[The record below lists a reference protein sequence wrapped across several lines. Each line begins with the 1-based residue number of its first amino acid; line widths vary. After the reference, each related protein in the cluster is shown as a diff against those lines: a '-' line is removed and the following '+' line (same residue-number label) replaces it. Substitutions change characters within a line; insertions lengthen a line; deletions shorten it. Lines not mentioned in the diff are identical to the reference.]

1 MGERTLF
8 PNASTKDTLAYCWRQ
23 MQPDRVAFAG
33 ACTAIVLGTLANAV
47 AAPLIFAA
55 LLSRI
60 SQLGPTTRDC
70 GSPSARCSSPTR
82 FVLAAATVFGR
93 IGGWMN
99 WGATLRSFG
108 RAITSGYDHLIGL
121 SHSWHTDRP
130 SGEVIATLET
140 STWAFVDM
148 IDAMVWGILRI
159 SVTTLGA
166 IVVLGIVAWPVALVM
181 AGLVGVFALVLHRRM
196 GRVVAA
202 EKEFSDAHSRATGVI
217 ADTIANLTTVRSQAA
232 EEREK
237 EHVGALVADSI
248 SADLRARKVFTTT
261 RIQMESAMAFF
272 NWASIVVGVVLALHH
287 VAAAGAVYLILFY
300 ATFVGTSLE
309 ESFEFIRLI
318 SRAIGR
324 CAKFAGIAATQPDIV
339 DLPRARPT
347 WWCRT
352 GGSSSGTCAS
362 PTAAARPLFDGLDLR
377 IEPGEHVGLVG
388 PSGSGKTTL
397 TKLLL
402 RFADRDGGLIE
413 IDGQDIARVTQHSLR
428 RHIAYVPQDPQML
441 HRTIAENI
449 CYGMEDATRTAS
461 TWTWC
466 ARWARPPT
474 WTSSW
479 SGSPTGY
486 ETVVGERGHEALGRP
501 APAGGHRAGH
511 GQGGQGARARR
522 GHLGVGL
529 GVGVARARGAVAPH
543 GRHDGPGGGAP
554 AGHHRP
560 ARPDRG
566 ARPRARRRA
575 GHARRA
581 AGRRPRRRLR
591 PSVGAPV
598 GWLPG
603 RLTCG
608 RRRGRD
614 RVRPVSATPDA
625 QPSVRQRAGKTRKV
639 VDQPGRVDDV
649 DEALVG
655 FGHRLGD
662 GQAESRAGHAHL
674 GRRGQAGRSA
684 RRVGRA
690 RSRGCP
696 GPSSRTCTRA

>member
-23 MQPDRVAFAG
+23 LQPDRAAFAG

-60 SQLGPTTRDC
+60 SQPGSHEDLWQSFGPLLL
-70 GSPSARCSSPTR
+70 AYAL
-82 FVLAAATVFGR
+82 VLAIATLFGR

-108 RAITSGYDHLIGL
+108 RAITSGYDHLMSL

-166 IVVLGIVAWPVALVM
+166 IVVLGVVAWPVALVM

-196 GRVVAA
+196 ARVVSA

-237 EHVGALVADSI
+237 EHVAALVADSL

-324 CAKFAGIAATQPDIV
+324 CAKFAGIAAMEPDIV
-339 DLPRARPT
+339 DLPGAPDMVVPHGQVEFRDLRFAYRA
-347 WWCRT
+347 
-352 GGSSSGTCAS
+352 GA
-362 PTAAARPLFDGLDLR
+362 PLFEGLDLR

-397 TKLLL
+397 TKLML
-402 RFADRDGGLIE
+402 RYADRDGGLIE
-413 IDGQDIARVTQHSLR
+413 IDGQDIACVTQHSLR
-428 RHIAYVPQDPQML
+428 GHIAYVPQDPQML
-441 HRTIAENI
+441 HRTIAQNI
-449 CYGMEDATRTAS
+449 CYGMEGGDAHAVDMDLVRAVGR
-461 TWTWC
+461 
-466 ARWARPPT
+466 AAYVDEFVERLPD
-474 WTSSW
+474 
-479 SGSPTGY
+479 GY
-486 ETVVGERGHEALGRP
+486 ETLVGERGMKLSGGQRQRVAIAQAMAKGAKVLVLDEATSALDSESESLVQEALWHLMEGTT
-501 APAGGHRAGH
+501 ALVVAHRLATI
-511 GQGGQGARARR
+511 ARMDRIVV
-522 GHLGVGL
+522 L
-529 GVGVARARGAVAPH
+529 
-543 GRHDGPGGGAP
+543 
-554 AGHHRP
+554 
-560 ARPDRG
+560 DRG
-566 ARPRARRRA
+566 RVVEQ
-575 GHARRA
+575 GTHAELLA
-581 AGRRPRRRLR
+581 VGRNG
-591 PSVGAPV
+591 VY
-598 GWLPG
+598 G
-603 RLTCG
+603 RLWAHQSG
-608 RRRGRD
+608 
-614 RVRPVSATPDA
+614 
-625 QPSVRQRAGKTRKV
+625 
-639 VDQPGRVDDV
+639 
-649 DEALVG
+649 G
-655 FGHRLGD
+655 FL
-662 GQAESRAGHAHL
+662 AA
-674 GRRGQAGRSA
+674 
-684 RRVGRA
+684 
-690 RSRGCP
+690 
-696 GPSSRTCTRA
+696 

>member
-23 MQPDRVAFAG
+23 MQPDRAAFAG

-60 SQLGPTTRDC
+60 SQLGSHQRVC
-70 GSPSARCSSPTR
+70 GSPSARSCSRTR
-82 FVLAAATVFGR
+82 SVLAAATLFGR

-108 RAITSGYDHLIGL
+108 RAITSGYDHLMSL

-166 IVVLGIVAWPVALVM
+166 IVVLGVVAWPVALVM
-181 AGLVGVFALVLHRRM
+181 AGLVGVFGLVLHRRM
-196 GRVVAA
+196 ARVVSA

-237 EHVGALVADSI
+237 EHVAALVADSL

-339 DLPRARPT
+339 DLPGAPDMVVPHGRVEFRGLRFAYRA
-347 WWCRT
+347 
-352 GGSSSGTCAS
+352 GA
-362 PTAAARPLFDGLDLR
+362 PLFEGLDLR

-402 RFADRDGGLIE
+402 RYADRDGGLIE
-413 IDGQDIARVTQHSLR
+413 IDGQDIACVTQHSLR
-428 RHIAYVPQDPQML
+428 GHIAYVPQDPQML
-441 HRTIAENI
+441 HRTIAQNI
-449 CYGMEDATRTAS
+449 CYGMEGGDAHAVDMDLVRAVGR
-461 TWTWC
+461 
-466 ARWARPPT
+466 AAYVDEFVERLPD
-474 WTSSW
+474 
-479 SGSPTGY
+479 GY
-486 ETVVGERGHEALGRP
+486 ETLVGERGMKLSGGQRQRVAIAQAMAKGAKVLVLDEATSALDSESESLVQEALWHLMEGTT
-501 APAGGHRAGH
+501 ALVVAHRLATI
-511 GQGGQGARARR
+511 ARMDRIVV
-522 GHLGVGL
+522 L
-529 GVGVARARGAVAPH
+529 
-543 GRHDGPGGGAP
+543 
-554 AGHHRP
+554 
-560 ARPDRG
+560 DRG
-566 ARPRARRRA
+566 RVVEQ
-575 GHARRA
+575 GTHAELLA
-581 AGRRPRRRLR
+581 AGRNG
-591 PSVGAPV
+591 VY
-598 GWLPG
+598 G
-603 RLTCG
+603 RLWAHQSG
-608 RRRGRD
+608 
-614 RVRPVSATPDA
+614 
-625 QPSVRQRAGKTRKV
+625 
-639 VDQPGRVDDV
+639 
-649 DEALVG
+649 G
-655 FGHRLGD
+655 FL
-662 GQAESRAGHAHL
+662 AA
-674 GRRGQAGRSA
+674 
-684 RRVGRA
+684 
-690 RSRGCP
+690 
-696 GPSSRTCTRA
+696 

>member
-8 PNASTKDTLAYCWRQ
+8 PNASTRDTLAYCWRQ
-23 MQPDRVAFAG
+23 MQPDRAAFTG

-60 SQLGPTTRDC
+60 AQLGAHEGLWQSFGPLLV
-70 GSPSARCSSPTR
+70 AYA
-82 FVLAAATVFGR
+82 FVLAAATLCGR

-108 RAITSGYDHLIGL
+108 RAITGGYDHLIGL
-121 SHSWHTDRP
+121 SHGWHTDRP

-159 SVTTLGA
+159 SVTTIGA

-237 EHVGALVADSI
+237 EHIGALVADSL
-248 SADLRARKVFTTT
+248 SADLRARRVFTST

-339 DLPRARPT
+339 DVPGAPDMAVPHGRVEFRDLQFAYRA
-347 WWCRT
+347 
-352 GGSSSGTCAS
+352 GAS
-362 PTAAARPLFDGLDLR
+362 LFEGLDLR
-377 IEPGEHVGLVG
+377 IDPGEHVGLVG

-402 RFADRDGGLIE
+402 RYADRDGGLIE
-413 IDGQDIARVTQHSLR
+413 IDGQDIACVTQQSLR

-449 CYGMEDATRTAS
+449 CYGMEPADRLDMDLVRAVGRA
-461 TWTWC
+461 
-466 ARWARPPT
+466 AYVDEFVERLPD
-474 WTSSW
+474 
-479 SGSPTGY
+479 GY
-486 ETVVGERGHEALGRP
+486 ETLVGERGMKLSGGQRQRVAIAQAMAKGARVLVLDEATSALDSESESLVQEALWHLMEGTTALVVAHRLATIARLDRIVVLERGRVVE
-501 APAGGHRAGH
+501 
-511 GQGGQGARARR
+511 QGRTRSSSR
-522 GHLGVGL
+522 
-529 GVGVARARGAVAPH
+529 P
-543 GRHDGPGGGAP
+543 GAP
-554 AGHHRP
+554 ASTTLWAHQSG
-560 ARPDRG
+560 G
-566 ARPRARRRA
+566 FL
-575 GHARRA
+575 A
-581 AGRRPRRRLR
+581 A
-591 PSVGAPV
+591 
-598 GWLPG
+598 
-603 RLTCG
+603 
-608 RRRGRD
+608 
-614 RVRPVSATPDA
+614 
-625 QPSVRQRAGKTRKV
+625 
-639 VDQPGRVDDV
+639 
-649 DEALVG
+649 
-655 FGHRLGD
+655 
-662 GQAESRAGHAHL
+662 
-674 GRRGQAGRSA
+674 
-684 RRVGRA
+684 
-690 RSRGCP
+690 
-696 GPSSRTCTRA
+696 